1 MGGFATVWLYRD
13 EELRSD
19 VAVKALAENWAQRL
33 DIRERFLEEAR
44 ILRRADSDHVVRV
57 YDIGEEDG
65 TPYFVMTYADQG
77 SLAQVVD
84 TGRPVDP
91 ARVVDLVCQAAEGIG
106 VLHGQGVVHRDIK
119 PPNLL
124 LRSHG
129 DDDNRLLVA
138 DLGVAKAML
147 HASGLTQ
154 VVGTPAYMAPEQANG
169 LGVDSRA
176 DIHALAAVAYQLLTG
191 VPVREGG
198 FAAFADPRLP
208 PPPSTRA
215 DVPPALDDVI
225 LRALEPDPD
234 DRYSEVAE
242 FASALR
248 HALPVDAPAPG
259 SFPATAAG
267 PPATAARP
275 SGPTDSRWPCCS
287 SWCWRRPS
295 RRRTPW
301 CAGCCDRAGGAL
313 PWTRRPP
320 HPRRASRPS
329 SPTRVTD
336 RTERRTMSTRQS
348 PAAPDVFE
356 LDHEQVVYCND
367 PGTGLKAI
375 VAIHSTALGPALGG
389 TRFYP
394 YASTAAALSDV
405 LNLSRGMSYKAALAG
420 LDLGGGK
427 AVIIG
432 DPTTAKT
439 EPLLRAYG
447 RFVQSLGGRYYTAC
461 DVGTYSHD
469 MDVVAR
475 ECGFVTGRTTAHG
488 GAGDSSVLTAY
499 GVFQG
504 MRAAA
509 EVVWGSPSL
518 AGRTVGVSGVGK
530 VGHHLVRLLVEDG
543 ATIVINDV
551 SPSAVARVVGEHPDV
566 RVAGS
571 TDQLV
576 ASALDVYAPCA
587 LGGALTDDVVE
598 VLSARIVC
606 GAANNQ
612 LAHPGV
618 EKALEERGILYA
630 PDYCVNSGGL
640 IQVAD
645 ELEGFSFERAKARA
659 GGIFETTREVF
670 ALAASDGVPAAI
682 AADRLAERRMRD
694 VGRLRGVWLPN
705 D

>member
-198 FAAFADPRLP
+198 FAAFADPSLP

-267 PPATAARP
+267 PPAPAAPPERSDAARA
-275 SGPTDSRWPCCS
+275 GPAVRR
-287 SWCWRRPS
+287 WCWRR
-295 RRRTPW
+295 
-301 CAGCCDRAGGAL
+301 
-313 PWTRRPP
+313 
-320 HPRRASRPS
+320 
-329 SPTRVTD
+329 
-336 RTERRTMSTRQS
+336 
-348 PAAPDVFE
+348 
-356 LDHEQVVYCND
+356 
-367 PGTGLKAI
+367 
-375 VAIHSTALGPALGG
+375 
-389 TRFYP
+389 RF
-394 YASTAAALSDV
+394 
-405 LNLSRGMSYKAALAG
+405 
-420 LDLGGGK
+420 
-427 AVIIG
+427 
-432 DPTTAKT
+432 
-439 EPLLRAYG
+439 
-447 RFVQSLGGRYYTAC
+447 
-461 DVGTYSHD
+461 
-469 MDVVAR
+469 
-475 ECGFVTGRTTAHG
+475 
-488 GAGDSSVLTAY
+488 
-499 GVFQG
+499 
-504 MRAAA
+504 
-509 EVVWGSPSL
+509 
-518 AGRTVGVSGVGK
+518 
-530 VGHHLVRLLVEDG
+530 
-543 ATIVINDV
+543 
-551 SPSAVARVVGEHPDV
+551 
-566 RVAGS
+566 
-571 TDQLV
+571 
-576 ASALDVYAPCA
+576 
-587 LGGALTDDVVE
+587 
-598 VLSARIVC
+598 
-606 GAANNQ
+606 
-612 LAHPGV
+612 
-618 EKALEERGILYA
+618 
-630 PDYCVNSGGL
+630 
-640 IQVAD
+640 
-645 ELEGFSFERAKARA
+645 
-659 GGIFETTREVF
+659 
-670 ALAASDGVPAAI
+670 AASYAVV
-682 AADRLAERRMRD
+682 R
-694 VGRLRGVWLPN
+694 WLL
-705 D
+705 